1 MRLPTAILMAACCAA
16 PPSPGAGES
25 ARRFQVTREILLT
38 TSAPIQSTLYSQGVK
53 VGQTIYVTGMLGID
67 PKTNQ
72 PAGPTIQ
79 DQAWQALINCEAVL
93 RAGGATRANVV
104 EVQALLARPED
115 FAGLNEAYARFFT
128 VDPPIRSVARLGPE
142 LPGFLVSIKM
152 TAVL

>member
-1 MRLPTAILMAACCAA
+1 V
-16 PPSPGAGES
+16 
-25 ARRFQVTREILLT
+25 QREILHAAD
-38 TSAPIQSTLYSQGVK
+38 APVQSTLYSQGIS

-67 PKTNQ
+67 PTTGK

-79 DQAWQALINCEAVL
+79 EQTRQALVNCEAVL
-93 RAGGATRANVV
+93 RAGGATRTNVV

-115 FAGLNEAYARFFT
+115 FAGLNEAYATFFT
-128 VDPPIRSVARLGPE
+128 GDPPIRSVARLGPE